1 MEVNIIRKNRNWW
14 PKEKMNT
21 YDYSQSCYVW
31 KEKLLKRYSL
41 GVIQD
46 IKYLCFKDEFV
57 KKESEYVK
65 SLRGQP
71 QM

>member
-1 MEVNIIRKNRNWW
+1 
-14 PKEKMNT
+14 MNT